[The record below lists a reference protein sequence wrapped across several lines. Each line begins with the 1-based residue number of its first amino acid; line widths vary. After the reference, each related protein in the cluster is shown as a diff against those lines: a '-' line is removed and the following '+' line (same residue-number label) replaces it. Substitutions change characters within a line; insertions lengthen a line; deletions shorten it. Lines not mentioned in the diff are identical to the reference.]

1 MIMDKGNSVLKSLVI
16 PRLDGVVEMAP
27 VMVIRLLGANDI
39 VDRGD
44 LDDNE
49 VDWGDLDDN
58 DDDDDNDGTYGG
70 GVRVGV
76 LGLLP
81 PPRDI
86 HCWCWCDDNVLG
98 DDDETDDDMVAVVF
112 DTADDE

>member
-1 MIMDKGNSVLKSLVI
+1 MLLPVRRIDEEDPPLPVVRSMIMDKGNSVHKSLDK
-16 PRLDGVVEMAP
+16 PRPDDIVEMAP

-44 LDDNE
+44 LDR
-49 VDWGDLDDN
+49 GDLDDN

-76 LGLLP
+76 PGLLL

-86 HCWCWCDDNVLG
+86 HC
-98 DDDETDDDMVAVVF
+98 
-112 DTADDE
+112 